1 MIKLAS
7 FFVFLGVFVW
17 TWFLFNS
24 APKINL
30 QTHAGIQSKF
40 VTLIEE
46 SVKKS
51 RPLSKDFEV
60 LNIYTQKID
69 DNQISAHFSY
79 QYLDVLENEET
90 SKQVI
95 KGEAVLHR
103 SPSENPEN
111 ELWVIKSVRTGS
123 PNIEFQ
129 EGLIVNPEAAPTA
142 PAGTEATTEAPTGTQ
157 PVAPSTE
164 ETQTH

>member
-7 FFVFLGVFVW
+7 FFVFLGAFVW
-17 TWFLFNS
+17 SWFLFNS
-24 APKINL
+24 TPKINL

-90 SKQVI
+90 SKQVV

-111 ELWVIKSVRTGS
+111 ELWVVKSVRTGS

-129 EGLIVNPEAAPTA
+129 EGLIVNPEAAAVP
-142 PAGTEATTEAPTGTQ
+142 ETTEPSVTPT
-157 PVAPSTE
+157 TE